1 MYYNFGLI
9 GCPLNHTLSP
19 IIHNY
24 FMYQNNINGGYSCF
38 ELGEVKELGNLI
50 KFLKDYRF
58 SGLNIT
64 VPYKEEIKKYID
76 EFSEDALKVG
86 SINTLAFKQD
96 CIKGYNTD
104 IFGFREMLRYNRIS
118 ITDRTV
124 VLLGAGGA
132 ARSVLSVILEE
143 NPKSVYIVCRNVVKG
158 NNLLND
164 LKTKCARFVSVNEMS
179 ILKKAFE
186 CDIIIN
192 ATSVGLTNA
201 FDIDLGCVH
210 VNYCAI
216 DLQYHLNSFTQFL
229 QKFKKQ
235 KVILLD
241 GLDMLIFQALRSFE
255 IWTEKHININIEGI
269 KSKLKN

>member
-1 MYYNFGLI
+1 
-9 GCPLNHTLSP
+9 
-19 IIHNY
+19 
-24 FMYQNNINGGYSCF
+24 
-38 ELGEVKELGNLI
+38 
-50 KFLKDYRF
+50 
-58 SGLNIT
+58 
-64 VPYKEEIKKYID
+64 
-76 EFSEDALKVG
+76 
-86 SINTLAFKQD
+86 
-96 CIKGYNTD
+96 
-104 IFGFREMLRYNRIS
+104 MLRYNGIS

-124 VLLGAGGA
+124 ALLGAGGA

-192 ATSVGLTNA
+192 ATSAGLTNA

-229 QKFKKQ
+229 QKFKNKR
-235 KVILLD
+235 LYC
-241 GLDMLIFQALRSFE
+241 
-255 IWTEKHININIEGI
+255 
-269 KSKLKN
+269 